1 MWMPK
6 VVHELLENAARARAD
21 HKARHRPT
29 GFGFAFADRV
39 GYFHPGHWDRLMVS
53 G

>member
-1 MWMPK
+1 MWKPK

-39 GYFHPGHWDRLMVS
+39 GYLHPGH
-53 G
+53 